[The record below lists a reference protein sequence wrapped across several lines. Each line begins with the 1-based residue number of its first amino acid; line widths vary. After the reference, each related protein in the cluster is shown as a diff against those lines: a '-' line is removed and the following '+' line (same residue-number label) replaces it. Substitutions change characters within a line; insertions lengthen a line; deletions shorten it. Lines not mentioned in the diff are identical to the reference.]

1 MARTKPQTFPPL
13 RLRRWLALALA
24 AVSFLFLIPATSSA
38 HERFVKHDMKKP
50 LQNWFFE
57 QQDGKIMGMDPNM
70 VQVGLLVS
78 LVLTAFLF
86 IWFLREDLDEFIRY
100 KVLTRLGGT
109 PQRLLHNLACYI
121 MDKPVRSAWFYAI
134 GEWSVIMFL
143 RSPALVLMFSATND
157 ALVMPSYPLEP
168 SSAVYFKFLQVA
180 LAVLILTQTMLPLAG
195 AMVIGTWFY
204 LFRWGPFVAI
214 DALPVVTAGI
224 LYAMS
229 PWLSHKI
236 AITRLNVEQTRWIRI
251 VFGFGFFVLG
261 WSKIYNHD
269 LTIGVAD
276 NYPSMMADPLVGF
289 FALGTDP
296 AMRREAWVVSFALAE
311 VMSGFMVMMGVF
323 TRLWATIMCVMF
335 TKLMLVDFGWDEIP
349 HIYPIGCALAVITSN
364 YLRSEFNPLERIE
377 RLMRQGSTVKRFA
390 LMGAFAV
397 GIALLA
403 VMPMLYF
410 LTFTDRSMLK

>member
-1 MARTKPQTFPPL
+1 MTTPQNSFH
-13 RLRRWLALALA
+13 RSIFVHRSGVFAAALALILLLLPGL
-24 AVSFLFLIPATSSA
+24 SWA
-38 HERFVKHDMKKP
+38 HERFVKHDMKKA
-50 LQNWFFE
+50 LQNSFFMQKSGE
-57 QQDGKIMGMDPNM
+57 MMGMDHNM
-70 VQVGLLVS
+70 IQIGLLVS
-78 LVLTAFLF
+78 LVLAAFFF
-86 IWFLREDLDEFIRY
+86 IWFLRESLDEFIRY
-100 KVLTRLGGT
+100 RILSRLGGT
-109 PQRLLHNLACYI
+109 PQRLLHQLACYI
-121 MDKPVRSAWFYAI
+121 MDKPVRSAWFYTF

-143 RSPALVLMFSATND
+143 RSPALVLMFAATND

-180 LAVLILTQTMLPLAG
+180 LAVLILTQTALPLCG

-214 DALPVVTAGI
+214 DAIPVLTAGI

-229 PWLSHKI
+229 PWISHKL
-236 AITRLNVEQTRWIRI
+236 AITRLNVEQTRWIRF
-251 VFGFGFFVLG
+251 VFGLGFFILG

-364 YLRSEFNPLERIE
+364 YLRSEFNPLEKIE
-377 RLMRQGSTVKRFA
+377 RLMRQGSPVKRFA
-390 LMGAFAV
+390 LMGAFAAA
-397 GIALLA
+397 IALLA

-410 LTFTDRSMLK
+410 LTFTDRSMLQ

>member
-1 MARTKPQTFPPL
+1 MATSKPPSPRFPAVSRR
-13 RLRRWLALALA
+13 RLAAAGLALL
-24 AVSFLFLIPATSSA
+24 LLIPALASA

-50 LQNWFFE
+50 LQNWFFLQE
-57 QQDGKIMGMDPNM
+57 AGKLFGMDPNM
-70 VQVGLLVS
+70 VQVGLAVTFI
-78 LVLTAFLF
+78 LTAFLF

-121 MDKPVRSAWFYAI
+121 MDKPVRSSWFYAI
-134 GEWSVIMFL
+134 GEWSVIMFI
-143 RSPALVLMFSATND
+143 RSPALVLMYSATND

-168 SSAVYFKFLQVA
+168 SSAVYFKFLQVL
-180 LAVLILTQTMLPLAG
+180 LAIMILTQTLLPLCG

-229 PWLSHKI
+229 PWISHKI
-236 AITRLNVEQTRWIRI
+236 AITRLNPDQTRWIRF
-251 VFGFGFFVLG
+251 VFGFGFFILG

-276 NYPSMMADPLVGF
+276 NYPSMMSDPLVGF
-289 FALGTDP
+289 FAMGTDP
-296 AMRREAWVVSFALAE
+296 AMHREAWVVSFALAE

-377 RLMRQGSTVKRFA
+377 RLMRRGSPVKRFV

>member
-1 MARTKPQTFPPL
+1 MALKPESPSLPVS
-13 RLRRWLALALA
+13 RRKGALPAFAASLLLCPALA
-24 AVSFLFLIPATSSA
+24 SA

-57 QQDGKIMGMDPNM
+57 QQDGKFLGMDPNM
-70 VQVGLLVS
+70 IQVGLAVS
-78 LVLTAFLF
+78 LVLAAFMV

-100 KVLTRLGGT
+100 KVLTRVRGR
-109 PQRLLHNLACYI
+109 PQRLLHSLACYI
-121 MDKPVRSAWFYAI
+121 MDKPVRSAVFYAV
-134 GEWSVIMFL
+134 GEWSVILFL
-143 RSPALVLMFSATND
+143 RSPALVLMYSATND

-168 SSAVYFKFLQVA
+168 SSAVYFKFLQVL
-180 LAVLILTQTMLPLAG
+180 LAVLILTQTLLPLCG

-229 PWLSHKI
+229 PWLSHKL
-236 AITRLNVEQTRWIRI
+236 AITRLNADQTRWIRL
-251 VFGFGFFVLG
+251 VFGFGFLVLG

-276 NYPSMMADPLVGF
+276 NYPSMMNDPMVGF
-289 FALGTDP
+289 FAMATDP

-349 HIYPIGCALAVITSN
+349 HIYPIGCALAIITSN
-364 YLRSEFNPLERIE
+364 RLRSEFNPLERIE
-377 RLMRQGSTVKRFA
+377 RLMRQGSPVKRFA

>member
-1 MARTKPQTFPPL
+1 MATSKPQSP
-13 RLRRWLALALA
+13 RLPTPRRRLLA
-24 AVSFLFLIPATSSA
+24 AAGLAFLLLIPALASA
-38 HERFVKHDMKKP
+38 HERFVKHNMKKS
-50 LQNWFFE
+50 LQNWFFLQE
-57 QQDGKIMGMDPNM
+57 DGKLFGMDPSM
-70 VQVGLLVS
+70 VQVGLAVTA
-78 LVLTAFLF
+78 VLTAFLF

-100 KVLTRLGGT
+100 KVLTKLGGT

-121 MDKPVRSAWFYAI
+121 MDKPVRSSWFYAI

-168 SSAVYFKFLQVA
+168 SSAVYFKFLQVL
-180 LAVLILTQTMLPLAG
+180 LAVMILTQTLLPLCG

-229 PWLSHKI
+229 PWMSHKL
-236 AITRLNVEQTRWIRI
+236 AITRLNVDQTRWIRI

-276 NYPSMMADPLVGF
+276 NYPSMMSDPLVGF

-377 RLMRQGSTVKRFA
+377 RMMRRGSPVKRFV

-397 GIALLA
+397 GIAFLA

>member
-1 MARTKPQTFPPL
+1 MATSKPESPRFPAVSRR
-13 RLRRWLALALA
+13 RLATAGLALLLLLPTLA
-24 AVSFLFLIPATSSA
+24 SA

-50 LQNWFFE
+50 LQDWFFL
-57 QQDGKIMGMDPNM
+57 QQAGKLFGMDPSM
-70 VQVGLLVS
+70 IQVGLAVS
-78 LVLTAFLF
+78 VVLAAFLV
-86 IWFLREDLDEFIRY
+86 IWFLREELDEFIRN
-100 KVLTRLGGT
+100 KVLSRLGGW
-109 PQRLLHNLACYI
+109 PQRALHNLACFI
-121 MDKPVRSAWFYAI
+121 MDKPVRLASFYTF

-143 RSPALVLMFSATND
+143 RSPALVLMFAATND
-157 ALVMPSYPLEP
+157 ALIMPSYPLEP

-180 LAVLILTQTMLPLAG
+180 LAVLILTQTMLPLCG

-214 DALPVVTAGI
+214 DAIPVLTAGI

-229 PWLSHKI
+229 PWISHKL
-236 AITRLNVEQTRWIRI
+236 AITRLNVDQTRWIRF
-251 VFGFGFFVLG
+251 VFGLGFFILG

-276 NYPSMMADPLVGF
+276 NYPSMMSDPLVGF

-377 RLMRQGSTVKRFA
+377 RVMRRGSPVKRFA

>member
-1 MARTKPQTFPPL
+1 MAQSTLVPSRSPAA
-13 RLRRWLALALA
+13 RRRGPAAALQA
-24 AVSFLFLIPATSSA
+24 FLFLFPGLASA

-50 LQNWFFE
+50 LQNWFFG
-57 QQDGKIMGMDPNM
+57 QQDGKLFGMDPSM
-70 VQVGLLVS
+70 IQVGLAVTV
-78 LVLTAFLF
+78 VLTAFLF

-121 MDKPVRSAWFYAI
+121 MDKPVRSAWFYAV

-143 RSPALVLMFSATND
+143 RSPALVLMYSATND

-168 SSAVYFKFLQVA
+168 SSAVYFKFLQVL
-180 LAVLILTQTMLPLAG
+180 LAVMILTQTMLPLCG

-229 PWLSHKI
+229 PWISHKI
-236 AITRLNVEQTRWIRI
+236 AITRLNVDQTRWIRF
-251 VFGFGFFVLG
+251 VFGFGFFILG

-289 FALGTDP
+289 FAMGTDP

-364 YLRSEFNPLERIE
+364 YLRSEFNPLERVE
-377 RLMRQGSTVKRFA
+377 RLMRRGSPVKRFA
-390 LMGAFAV
+390 LMGVFAV

>member
-1 MARTKPQTFPPL
+1 MNNGK
-13 RLRRWLALALA
+13 
-24 AVSFLFLIPATSSA
+24 LF
-38 HERFVKHDMKKP
+38 
-50 LQNWFFE
+50 
-57 QQDGKIMGMDPNM
+57 GMDPNM
-70 VQVGLLVS
+70 IQVGLAVS
-78 LVLTAFLF
+78 VVLAAFLV
-86 IWFLREDLDEFIRY
+86 IWFLREELDEFIRN
-100 KVLTRLGGT
+100 KVLSRLGGW
-109 PQRLLHNLACYI
+109 PQRALHNLACFI
-121 MDKPVRSAWFYAI
+121 MDKPVRLASFYAF

-143 RSPALVLMFSATND
+143 RSPALVLMFAATND
-157 ALVMPSYPLEP
+157 ALIMPSYPLEP

-180 LAVLILTQTMLPLAG
+180 LAVLILTQTMLPLCG

-214 DALPVVTAGI
+214 DAIPVLTAGI

-229 PWLSHKI
+229 PWISHKL
-236 AITRLNVEQTRWIRI
+236 AITRLNVDQTRWIRF
-251 VFGFGFFVLG
+251 VFGLGFFILG

-276 NYPSMMADPLVGF
+276 NYPSMMSDPLVGF

-296 AMRREAWVVSFALAE
+296 AMSREAWVVSFALAE

-377 RLMRQGSTVKRFA
+377 RLMRRGSPVKRFV

>member
-1 MARTKPQTFPPL
+1 MALSTLESSRSAAARRPATLAGFMACLLLFP
-13 RLRRWLALALA
+13 ALA
-24 AVSFLFLIPATSSA
+24 SA

-57 QQDGKIMGMDPNM
+57 QQAGKLFGMDPNM
-70 VQVGLLVS
+70 IQVGLAVS
-78 LVLTAFLF
+78 VILAAFLF
-86 IWFLREDLDEFIRY
+86 IWFLREELDEFIRN
-100 KVLTRLGGT
+100 KVLSRLGGW
-109 PQRLLHNLACYI
+109 PQRALHNLACFI
-121 MDKPVRSAWFYAI
+121 MDKPVRLASFYTF

-143 RSPALVLMFSATND
+143 RSPALVLMFAATND

-180 LAVLILTQTMLPLAG
+180 LAILILTQTMLPLSG

-214 DALPVVTAGI
+214 DAIPVLTAGI

-229 PWLSHKI
+229 PWISHKL
-236 AITRLNVEQTRWIRI
+236 AITRLNVDQTRWIRF
-251 VFGFGFFVLG
+251 VFGLGFFVLG

-276 NYPSMMADPLVGF
+276 NYPSMMSDPLVGF

-296 AMRREAWVVSFALAE
+296 ALRREAWVVSFALAE

-377 RLMRQGSTVKRFA
+377 RMMRRGSPVKRFA
-390 LMGAFAV
+390 LMGAFAA

>member
-1 MARTKPQTFPPL
+1 MARIKPQTLPPL
-13 RLRRWLALALA
+13 RLRRWLAAALA
-24 AVSFLFLIPATSSA
+24 AVSFLLLIPATSSA

-57 QQDGKIMGMDPNM
+57 QQDGKILGMDPNM

-168 SSAVYFKFLQVA
+168 SSAIYFKFLQVA

-377 RLMRQGSTVKRFA
+377 RLMRQGSAVKRFA